1 MAVAESTQVAE
12 GVHRLGSRLFNY
24 YLVEEG
30 EALTLVDAGLPGL
43 RPSLDETL
51 AALGRSLGDIRAV
64 VLTHAHGDHIG
75 IAEAVRAEAGVPV
88 HVHAKDEE
96 LARTGRQPKREGSLV
111 PYLRHGAA
119 WGLILGFIRN
129 GRSPKIGEVTT
140 FGEGDVLDVPGR
152 PVAIPTPG
160 HTDGHV
166 AFHLPDRGVIFAGD
180 AMNSRNP
187 LTGRAGPQIMPRGLN
202 VSSEQALESLSNL
215 EGLDAGVV
223 LFGHGE
229 PWHDG
234 PPAAVA
240 RARELGPS

>member
-1 MAVAESTQVAE
+1 MAESTQVAE

-24 YLVEEG
+24 YLVEDG
-30 EALTLVDAGLPGL
+30 EALTLVDAGLPRL

-51 AALGRSLGDIRAV
+51 AALGRSLGDIQAV
-64 VLTHAHGDHIG
+64 VLTHGHGDHIG
-75 IAEAVRAEAGVPV
+75 IAEAVRTEAGVPV
-88 HVHAKDEE
+88 HIHAQDEE
-96 LARTGRQPKREGSLV
+96 LARTGRQPKRERSLL
-111 PYLRHGAA
+111 PYLRYGAA
-119 WGLILGFIRN
+119 WGLIAAFARN
-129 GRSPKIGEVTT
+129 GRPPKIGEVST
-140 FGEGDVLDVPGR
+140 FGDGDVLDVPGR

-166 AFHLPDRGVIFAGD
+166 SFHLPDRGVLFTGD

-187 LTGRAGPQIMPRGLN
+187 LTGRLGPQIMPASLN
-202 VSSEQALESLSNL
+202 ISSAQALESLSHL
-215 EGLDAGVV
+215 EGLDAGAV

-234 PPAAVA
+234 PAAAVA

>member
-96 LARTGRQPKREGSLV
+96 LARTGRKPKREGSLV

-152 PVAIPTPG
+152 PRVIHAPG
-160 HTDGHV
+160 HTNGHCAYHFEQHGALFV
-166 AFHLPDRGVIFAGD
+166 GD
-180 AMNSRNP
+180 LLCTWNP
-187 LTGRAGPQIMPRGLN
+187 LTGRLGPQIMPRPFN
-202 VSSEQALESLSNL
+202 VSSAESLDSLGRIEQL
-215 EGLDAGVV
+215 EARAL
-223 LFGHGE
+223 LPGHGD
-229 PWHDG
+229 PWTAG
-234 PPAAVA
+234 PAAAVA
-240 RARELGPS
+240 RAREAGLS

>member
-1 MAVAESTQVAE
+1 MAESTQVAE

-24 YLVEEG
+24 YLVEDG

-51 AALGRSLGDIRAV
+51 AALGRSLGDIQAV
-64 VLTHAHGDHIG
+64 VLTHGHGDHIG
-75 IAEAVRAEAGVPV
+75 IAEAVRTEAGVPV
-88 HVHAKDEE
+88 HIHAQDEE
-96 LARTGRQPKREGSLV
+96 LARTGRQPKRERSLL
-111 PYLRHGAA
+111 PYLRYGAA
-119 WGLILGFIRN
+119 WGLIAAFARN
-129 GRSPKIGEVTT
+129 GRPPKIGDVST
-140 FGEGDVLDVPGR
+140 FGGGDVLDVPGR

-166 AFHLPDRGVIFAGD
+166 SFHLPDRGVLFTGD
-180 AMNSRNP
+180 AMNNRNP
-187 LTGRAGPQIMPRGLN
+187 LTGRIGPQIMPACLN
-202 VSSEQALESLSNL
+202 ISSAQALESLSHL
-215 EGLDAGVV
+215 EGLDAGAV

-234 PPAAVA
+234 PAAAVA

>member
-1 MAVAESTQVAE
+1 MAAGTQVAE

-24 YLVEEG
+24 YLVEDG

-43 RPSLDETL
+43 RPSLDGTL

-75 IAEAVRAEAGVPV
+75 IAEAVRTEAGVPV
-88 HVHAKDEE
+88 HVHANDEE
-96 LARTGRQPKREGSLV
+96 LARTGRQPKREGSLL

-119 WGLILGFIRN
+119 WGLILGFMRN
-129 GRSPKIGEVTT
+129 GRPPKIGEVTT
-140 FGEGDVLDVPGR
+140 FGDGDVLDVPGR

-160 HTDGHV
+160 HTEGHV
-166 AFHLPDRGVIFAGD
+166 SFHLPDRGVLFTGD

-187 LTGRAGPQIMPRGLN
+187 MTGRLGPQIMPRGFN
-202 VSSEQALESLSNL
+202 ISSARALESLSNL
-215 EGLDAGVV
+215 ENLDADAV
-223 LFGHGE
+223 LFGHGD
-229 PWHDG
+229 PWADG
-234 PPAAVA
+234 PAAAVA

>member
-1 MAVAESTQVAE
+1 MAAVTQVAE

-24 YLVEEG
+24 YLVEDG

-75 IAEAVRAEAGVPV
+75 IAEAVRTEAGVPV
-88 HVHAKDEE
+88 HVHAHDEE
-96 LARTGRQPKREGSLV
+96 LARTGRQPKRERSLL
-111 PYLRHGAA
+111 PYLRYTAA
-119 WGLILGFIRN
+119 WGLILGLARN
-129 GRSPKIGEVTT
+129 GRPPKIGEVTT
-140 FGEGDVLDVPGR
+140 FGDGDVLDVPGR

-160 HTDGHV
+160 HTEGHV
-166 AFHLPDRGVIFAGD
+166 AFHLPDRGVLFTGD

-187 LTGRAGPQIMPRGLN
+187 MTGRMGPQIMPSGFN
-202 VSSEQALESLSNL
+202 ISSAQALESLSNL
-215 EGLDAGVV
+215 ENLDADLV

-229 PWHDG
+229 PWTEG
-234 PPAAVA
+234 PAAAVA